1 MFRNVI
7 ITQKKL
13 IRGNIG
19 VFAVFKIK
27 PGFNSPFWRDHN
39 INHVIIYRDI
49 NHVIIYRDI
58 NHGIIRIMLCTHENM
73 SPKVISSN
81 KPLRQDQFN
90 YSFNVQKHRKN

>member
-19 VFAVFKIK
+19 VFAVFKNK

-49 NHVIIYRDI
+49 NH
-58 NHGIIRIMLCTHENM
+58 GIIRIMLCTHEKM

>member
-19 VFAVFKIK
+19 VFAVFKNK

-49 NHVIIYRDI
+49 NH
-58 NHGIIRIMLCTHENM
+58 GIIRIMLFTHENM
-73 SPKVISSN
+73 SPKVISSH

-90 YSFNVQKHRKN
+90 YSSNVQKHGKN

>member
-19 VFAVFKIK
+19 VFAVFKNK

-49 NHVIIYRDI
+49 NH
-58 NHGIIRIMLCTHENM
+58 GIIRIMLFTHENM
-73 SPKVISSN
+73 SPKVISSH

-90 YSFNVQKHRKN
+90 CSSNVQKHGKN

>member
-27 PGFNSPFWRDHN
+27 PGFNSPLWRDHN
-39 INHVIIYRDI
+39 I

-58 NHGIIRIMLCTHENM
+58 NHGIIRIMLFTHENM
-73 SPKVISSN
+73 SPKVISSH

-90 YSFNVQKHRKN
+90 YSSNVQKHGKN